1 MLARKVE
8 AFVIAALGTIL
19 PCLLA
24 GALVGVFFISSFWY
38 WVCGI
43 SGLAFFYACL
53 DRIPVRLF
61 TGVLQDL
68 KIRDLLKYGYA
79 STDKRPV
86 YCGCCLNDEWR
97 LIRYRRYYRHR

>member
-8 AFVIAALGTIL
+8 AIVIATLGSIL

-24 GALVGVFFISSFWY
+24 GAIVGGFFTSSFWY

-43 SGLAFFYACL
+43 SGLAFFYVCL

-61 TGVLQDL
+61 AGALQNL
-68 KIRDLLKYGYA
+68 KIWELLKYGYA